1 MLLEECETVPLKD
14 ILVAIQER
22 ILTKTSYFGVPTQ
35 KNPLDF
41 WVYQELVT
49 ARRPDVILEIGNKYG
64 GSTLALAH
72 LLDLVGHGRIIAI
85 DIDHGNL
92 HESAIR
98 HPRIQFIEGDAVK
111 LAPEVK
117 FLIGDHEDVLVIE
130 DSSHTYEN
138 TLAVLREYAE
148 LIKPGAYFVVE
159 DSICHHGLDT
169 GPSPGAYEAI
179 DTFLAENEDF
189 VSDRGME
196 SFVVTWN
203 PKGFLRKK

>member
-1 MLLEECETVPLKD
+1 MFLEESEAVPLKD
-14 ILVAIQER
+14 VLIAMQNR
-22 ILTKTSYFGVPTQ
+22 IVTKTSYFGVPTQ

-49 ARRPDVILEIGNKYG
+49 ARRPDVILEIGNKFG

-72 LLDLVGHGRIIAI
+72 LLDLVGHGRIIAL
-85 DIDHGNL
+85 DIDHSNL
-92 HESAIR
+92 HATAIR
-98 HPRIQFIEGDAVK
+98 HPRIQFIEGDAVA
-111 LAPEVK
+111 LGPQVK
-117 FLIGDHEDVLVIE
+117 SLIASNEDVLVIE

-148 LIKPGAYFVVE
+148 LVKSGGYFVVE

-169 GPSPGAYEAI
+169 GPKPGAYEAI
-179 DTFLAENEDF
+179 ETFLAENKDF
-189 VSDRGME
+189 ESDREME

-203 PKGFLRKK
+203 PKGFLLRS